1 MNELARQDGAELMEK
16 VILGG
21 DLSKL
26 SSAERIQ
33 YHDHV
38 CKSVGL
44 NPLTKP
50 FEYVSLQG
58 KLRLYARRDACDQ
71 LRKIHGV
78 SIKVID
84 KGEHDGLYI
93 VSVGAQDRHGRTDE
107 DVGAVQ
113 IAGLRG
119 DARANAIAKAMTK
132 AKRRVTL
139 SICGLGF
146 IDETEADD
154 ISKTPVP
161 YDLDEKF
168 PDPQKKKLSDEELG
182 AMIGGMDIDPTENKE
197 TNADRLQDDLAGIP
211 LFFLENQEQE
221 PVYFHDSLGWVKEY
235 ELQMRSIVSNETM
248 KPRERMTMAK
258 EFEKINEESFKVIP
272 DTAAKDLKARRLTAN
287 KKLGV
292 QKNG

>member
-154 ISKTPVP
+154 VSKTPVP
-161 YDLDEKF
+161 YDLDKFF
-168 PDPQKKKLSDEELG
+168 PDDEEKNALQTPQIAKEELPIHKAPEKQDSSDKLSEAVEGPYRLILGENEVYDYEDPEEFYTEYNLQQNHIAADESIAARDRMTKLKELEQSNEKSLELLPATGAKKLQQ
-182 AMIGGMDIDPTENKE
+182 K
-197 TNADRLQDDLAGIP
+197 RLA
-211 LFFLENQEQE
+211 
-221 PVYFHDSLGWVKEY
+221 Y
-235 ELQMRSIVSNETM
+235 
-248 KPRERMTMAK
+248 
-258 EFEKINEESFKVIP
+258 
-272 DTAAKDLKARRLTAN
+272 N
-287 KKLGV
+287 KKLGAE
-292 QKNG
+292 K